1 MEQPTNCN
9 KVEHELDE
17 EIYILPK
24 KKIDNRN
31 NETKIKLKHV
41 LDSSKINHK
50 IEILKQTTLKDSH
63 IYCKIHNLSGQVSGP
78 LIENF
83 IKNKYGMIKN
93 NASSCVGDL
102 LCNQVNLEIKVSNGG
117 KENNK
122 FNYVQIRMNHSC
134 EYILTAY
141 YLSYEN
147 LDNNGELFIFRLN
160 KENIKNLILKYG
172 GYAHGTIHKLG
183 EIKKEDLD
191 DETNDKEYAIRPK
204 YGDKC
209 WNELLQFRINEIII

>member
-1 MEQPTNCN
+1 ME
-9 KVEHELDE
+9 D
-17 EIYILPK
+17 I
-24 KKIDNRN
+24 
-31 NETKIKLKHV
+31 KIKLKHV

-50 IEILKQTTLKDSH
+50 IEIMKQLTLKDAH
-63 IYCKIHNLSGQVSGP
+63 IYCKIYNLSGQVSGP
-78 LIENF
+78 LIENY
-83 IKNKYGMIKN
+83 IKNKYNMVKN

-102 LCNQVNLEIKVSNGG
+102 SCNEINFEIKVSSGG

-122 FNYVQIRMNHSC
+122 FNYVQLRMNHNC

-147 LDNNGELFIFRLN
+147 LDENGELFIFRLN
-160 KENIKNLILKYG
+160 KENLKTLILKYG
-172 GYAHGTIHKLG
+172 GYAHGTIQKLG

-209 WNELLQFRINEIII
+209 WNELLQFRIEDIVI